1 MEKVVSDEF
10 NEYNKNH
17 EYYYYYFPTE
27 LYTDENNN
35 LLPNKLSGAYSEFE
49 SFIKSN
55 NKIPEYAREYKRE
68 YLFLIGLNYEF
79 RYFRYKPEDVSGY
92 EFFHNLHVKKI
103 IKLLKMF
110 LRNQEKGIFSKEFNG
125 LKLEGKD
132 IFNLKYFYDNIVGKI
147 LRPNKEKIYK
157 NYDLN
162 NNLNNNF
169 NFVYFQI
176 RKKLLIN
183 KYYI

>member
-1 MEKVVSDEF
+1 MEKEDSDAP
-10 NEYNKNH
+10 NEIN
-17 EYYYYYFPTE
+17 EYYYFAPET
-27 LYTDENNN
+27 YTDENDC
-35 LLPNKLSGAYSEFE
+35 LIPNKLSGAYSEFKN
-49 SFIKSN
+49 FIKS

-68 YLFLIGLNYEF
+68 YLFIRGLNITLG
-79 RYFRYKPEDVSGY
+79 YFRYKPEYVSGY
-92 EFFHNLHVKKI
+92 EFFNNLHVKKI

-147 LRPNKEKIYK
+147 LRSNKEKIYK

-162 NNLNNNF
+162 FKLNSYF
-169 NFVYFQI
+169 NFVYLQI
-176 RKKLLIN
+176 IEKKSFI
-183 KYYI
+183 IS